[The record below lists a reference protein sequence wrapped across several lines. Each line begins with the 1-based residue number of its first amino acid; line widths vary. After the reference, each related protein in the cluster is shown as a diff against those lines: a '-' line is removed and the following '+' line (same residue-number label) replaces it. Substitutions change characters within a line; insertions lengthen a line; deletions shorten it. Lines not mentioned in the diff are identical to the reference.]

1 MIVILGILA
10 YIGLPITRYPNIAP
24 PTVVVSANYAGANAD
39 VVLRNVVIPLE
50 QQING
55 VEGMT
60 YMTSTATNN
69 GTASI
74 TVFFDIGTNPDI
86 NAVNVQNRVQLA
98 TSQLPATVIQSGITV
113 AKSQSSF
120 LLFFALK
127 SDSPDFDLTF
137 LTNYAKINIVPT
149 IQRIN
154 GVGTVNVFGA
164 GDYAMRIWL
173 KPDVMAIYGLT
184 PDDVSK
190 ALAEQNVDAAPGSFG
205 ENSTEV
211 FQYNIQYSGRLTN
224 SAEFGDIVMRTTK
237 DGQLLRLKDIA
248 TIELGALSYASTQST
263 DGKPATVIAVSQTAG
278 SNAQTIVNETIKTLD
293 QASLT
298 FPKGISYISLF
309 NVNDFLSASIGKV
322 VETLLIAYI
331 LVFLVVL
338 LFLQDLRSTIIPAV
352 SIMVSII
359 GTFAFLTLFGFT
371 INLLT
376 LFALVLAIGIVVD
389 DPIVVVEAIHSKLDE
404 GYTSAKKAAIDTMD
418 GLSST
423 IIAITL
429 VMAAVFVPVS
439 FIGGSSGVFFKQFG
453 LTLASSIIISA
464 VNSLTLSPALC
475 ALFLKTHKDAHGKK
489 KNFITKFTVG
499 FNTGFDTL
507 KHKYQQSVTFLSGRK
522 WMVPVAILITVGI
535 LIFLM
540 KTTPSGFVPDED
552 QGTIF
557 ADISLSPGISLDK
570 TTALANEVGHI
581 AASIP
586 VINHTAIITGTSII
600 NGGGSNYALL
610 VIKLKPWDQRTGVGI
625 TDVIAELFQKT
636 AGIKDARILFFA
648 PPTVSGFSISG
659 GFSLVLQDKT
669 GGSLDAFNKVGQD
682 FLGTLN
688 QRPEI
693 QYAATGFNLNYPQY
707 LMEINVPRVK
717 EAGISVNNILSA
729 MQGYYGGNYASNFNE
744 FGQQYRVI
752 IQADPNYRTTPQSLN
767 NIYIANASGTMA
779 PITEFVTLTK
789 IFGPQSI
796 SRFNLFTS
804 MAITG
809 QPKPGFTSGDAILA
823 IQEVAAKTLPIGY
836 GFEYSGLSREQQKS
850 GSQTLFIYAL
860 CVVFVYF
867 LLAALYE
874 SYIIP
879 LAVLLTLPVGLMG
892 TFLFAKIR
900 GIDDDIY
907 LQIGVIMLIGLLAKN
922 AILVVAYAL
931 DRRKE
936 GMEIIKAAIEG
947 ATARLRPIL
956 MTSLAFIA
964 GLLPLFFA
972 SGVGAAGTR
981 SLATGAVGG
990 MLVGTFLGIFV
1001 IPGLFILFE
1010 SLQEKMRA
1018 KSKRDA
1024 IETVER

>member
-10 YIGLPITRYPNIAP
+10 YIALPITRYPNIAP

-224 SAEFGDIVMRTTK
+224 TAEFGDIVMRTTK

-309 NVNDFLSASIGKV
+309 NVNDFLSASISKV

-338 LFLQDLRSTIIPAV
+338 LFLQDLRSTLIPAV

-418 GLSST
+418 SLSST

-475 ALFLKTHKDAHGKK
+475 ALFLKTHNEAHGKPK
-489 KNFITKFTVG
+489 SFISKFTAG

-507 KHKYQQSVTFLSGRK
+507 KDKYQQSVTFLSGRK
-522 WMVPVAILITVGI
+522 WMVPMAILVTMGI
-535 LIFLM
+535 LVFLM

-610 VIKLKPWDQRTGVGI
+610 VIKLKPWDQRTGIGI

-682 FLGTLN
+682 FLGALN

-717 EAGISVNNILSA
+717 EAGISVSHILSA

-804 MAITG
+804 MAVTG

-892 TFLFAKIR
+892 TFLFAKVR

-936 GMEIIKAAIEG
+936 GMEIIQAAIEG

-1001 IPGLFILFE
+1001 IPGLFIIFE

-1018 KSKRDA
+1018 K
-1024 IETVER
+1024 T

>member
-1 MIVILGILA
+1 MFTRFIERPVLSTVISVMIVILGILA
-10 YIGLPITRYPNIAP
+10 YIALPITRYPNIAP
-24 PTVVVSANYAGANAD
+24 PTVVVSANYSGANAD

-74 TVFFDIGTNPDI
+74 TVFFDIDTNPDI

-120 LLFFALK
+120 LLFFAMK
-127 SDSPDFDLTF
+127 SDNPDFDLTF
-137 LTNYAKINIVPT
+137 LSNYAKINIVPT

-205 ENSTEV
+205 ENSTQV

-224 SAEFGDIVMRTTK
+224 SAEFGDIVMRSTK

-293 QASLT
+293 LASLT

-309 NVNDFLSASIGKV
+309 NVNDFLSASISKV

-352 SIMVSII
+352 SIIVSII

-418 GLSST
+418 SLSST

-475 ALFLKTHKDAHGKK
+475 ALFLKTHKEEHEKRKSFLA
-489 KNFITKFTVG
+489 KFTVG

-507 KHKYQQSVTFLSGRK
+507 KHKYQQS
-522 WMVPVAILITVGI
+522 
-535 LIFLM
+535 
-540 KTTPSGFVPDED
+540 
-552 QGTIF
+552 
-557 ADISLSPGISLDK
+557 
-570 TTALANEVGHI
+570 
-581 AASIP
+581 
-586 VINHTAIITGTSII
+586 
-600 NGGGSNYALL
+600 
-610 VIKLKPWDQRTGVGI
+610 
-625 TDVIAELFQKT
+625 
-636 AGIKDARILFFA
+636 
-648 PPTVSGFSISG
+648 
-659 GFSLVLQDKT
+659 
-669 GGSLDAFNKVGQD
+669 
-682 FLGTLN
+682 
-688 QRPEI
+688 
-693 QYAATGFNLNYPQY
+693 
-707 LMEINVPRVK
+707 
-717 EAGISVNNILSA
+717 
-729 MQGYYGGNYASNFNE
+729 
-744 FGQQYRVI
+744 
-752 IQADPNYRTTPQSLN
+752 
-767 NIYIANASGTMA
+767 
-779 PITEFVTLTK
+779 
-789 IFGPQSI
+789 
-796 SRFNLFTS
+796 
-804 MAITG
+804 
-809 QPKPGFTSGDAILA
+809 
-823 IQEVAAKTLPIGY
+823 
-836 GFEYSGLSREQQKS
+836 
-850 GSQTLFIYAL
+850 
-860 CVVFVYF
+860 
-867 LLAALYE
+867 
-874 SYIIP
+874 
-879 LAVLLTLPVGLMG
+879 
-892 TFLFAKIR
+892 
-900 GIDDDIY
+900 
-907 LQIGVIMLIGLLAKN
+907 
-922 AILVVAYAL
+922 
-931 DRRKE
+931 
-936 GMEIIKAAIEG
+936 
-947 ATARLRPIL
+947 
-956 MTSLAFIA
+956 
-964 GLLPLFFA
+964 
-972 SGVGAAGTR
+972 
-981 SLATGAVGG
+981 
-990 MLVGTFLGIFV
+990 
-1001 IPGLFILFE
+1001 
-1010 SLQEKMRA
+1010 
-1018 KSKRDA
+1018 
-1024 IETVER
+1024 